1 MASCRGSPNVAD
13 VALRCVIVD
22 DNTGF
27 LRAAT
32 RLLEQEGLRI
42 VGTASN
48 GSDAV
53 RCAAELRPDVTLL
66 DIDLHGESGFE
77 LAWRLTRDPELRPG
91 VLIFV
96 SAQAEDD
103 VADLVEASPAVG
115 FLAKTALSAASIER
129 LVRAADGHSRPS

>member
-1 MASCRGSPNVAD
+1 MARGRRSPNVHA

-22 DNTGF
+22 DNPGF

-32 RLLEQEGLRI
+32 RLLEQEGVRI

-48 GSDAV
+48 GPDAV
-53 RCAAELRPDVTLL
+53 RCAAELQPDVTLL
-66 DIDLHGESGFE
+66 DIDLHGESGFDVARQ
-77 LAWRLTRDPELRPG
+77 LAGDPELRPG

-96 SAQAEDD
+96 SAQAEED

-115 FLAKTALSAASIER
+115 FLTKTSLSAVSIER
-129 LVRAADGHSRPS
+129 LVRAADGSSPPR

>member
-1 MASCRGSPNVAD
+1 
-13 VALRCVIVD
+13 VALRCLIVD

-27 LRAAT
+27 LRAAS

-48 GSDAV
+48 GREAV
-53 RCAAELRPDVTLL
+53 RCATELQPDVTLL
-66 DIDLHGESGFE
+66 DIDLNGENGFD
-77 LAWRLTRDPELRPG
+77 LARRLATDPELRPG

-103 VADLVEASPAVG
+103 VADLVETSPAVG
-115 FLAKTALSAASIER
+115 FLAKTSLSAGSIER
-129 LVRAADGHSRPS
+129 LVRLADGGTRS

>member
-1 MASCRGSPNVAD
+1 M
-13 VALRCVIVD
+13 ALRCVIVD
-22 DNTGF
+22 DNLGF
-27 LRAAT
+27 LRAAS

-48 GSDAV
+48 SRDAV
-53 RCAAELRPDVTLL
+53 RCAAELQPDVTLL
-66 DIDLHGESGFE
+66 DIDLHGENGFD
-77 LAWRLTRDPELRPG
+77 LARRLAEDAELRPG

-115 FLAKTALSAASIER
+115 FLAKTSLSAVSIER
-129 LVRAADGHSRPS
+129 LVLQADGRSAPG

>member
-1 MASCRGSPNVAD
+1 M
-13 VALRCVIVD
+13 ALRCLIVD

-48 GSDAV
+48 GRDAV

-66 DIDLHGESGFE
+66 DIDLHGESGFD
-77 LAWRLTRDPELRPG
+77 LAWQLARDPELRAG

-96 SAQAEDD
+96 SAQAEED
-103 VADLVEASPAVG
+103 VVDLVETSPAVG
-115 FLAKTALSAASIER
+115 FLAKTALSATAIEQ
-129 LVRAADGHSRPS
+129 LVRSADGRSSS